1 VKTRWLGAA
10 LLLAQPALAA
20 RAGGL
25 DPGERRGREI
35 FRHGTSGGGRRVS
48 VTLNGEPVPV
58 TFGCA
63 GCHGRDGRGRSEG
76 GTRPPDIRWE
86 SLVRPAAGGARHP
99 RPAYDR
105 ATLVRAI
112 TMGIDPGGRP
122 LDPVMPRYQLMRED
136 ADDLLAYLGRLG
148 VLSDPGLTA
157 DDFHLGVFLP
167 PGPGRNAARRAV
179 EEWEAGLRARGGIYG
194 RRPAVLYLEDGPA
207 GLEGLAEEA
216 EPLAVV
222 GDPGDASLDRTLA
235 WVRAREV
242 PWLRT
247 APPGAGRGPQAL
259 LNEVR
264 ALERA
269 LARAGRDVSR
279 ERLAEVLRKD

>member
-1 VKTRWLGAA
+1 VKTRWLGAV
-10 LLLAQPALAA
+10 LWLAQPALA
-20 RAGGL
+20 GGL
-25 DPGERRGREI
+25 SPAEHRGREI
-35 FRHGTSGGGRRVS
+35 FRQGTSGGGHRVS
-48 VTLNGEPVPV
+48 VTLHGEPAPV

-63 GCHGRDGRGRSEG
+63 GCHGRDGRGRIEG
-76 GTRPPDIRWE
+76 GIRPPDIRWE
-86 SLVRPAAGGARHP
+86 TLVGPAAGGARYP

-105 ATLVRAI
+105 GTLVRAI
-112 TMGIDPGGRP
+112 TMGIDPSGRP
-122 LDPVMPRYQLMRED
+122 LDAVMPRYQLFRED
-136 ADDLLAYLGRLG
+136 ADDLLAFLARLG
-148 VLSDPGLTA
+148 GLSDPGLTP

-167 PGPGRNAARRAV
+167 PGPGRGAARRAI
-179 EEWEAGLRARGGIYG
+179 EEWEASLRARGGIYG

-222 GDPGDASLDRTLA
+222 GDPGEASIDRTLA

-247 APPGAGRGPQAL
+247 APTGAERSPEAL